1 MSINA
6 PKTEVE
12 VNLVGEDGN
21 IFNLVGLTS
30 KALKRSGYKEYAE
43 ELNSRLKEQESY
55 DDALNLISEYVEIV

>member
-21 IFNLVGLTS
+21 IFSLVGLTS

-55 DDALNLISEYVEIV
+55 DDALNLISEYVTIL

>member
-30 KALKRSGYKEYAE
+30 KALKRNGYKEYAE

-55 DDALNLISEYVEIV
+55 GDALNLISEYVTIL